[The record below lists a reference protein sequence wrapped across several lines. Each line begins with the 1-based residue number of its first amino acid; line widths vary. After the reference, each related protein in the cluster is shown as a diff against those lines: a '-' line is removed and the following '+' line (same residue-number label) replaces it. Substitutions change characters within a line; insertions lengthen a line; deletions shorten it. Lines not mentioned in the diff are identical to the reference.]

1 MGNWPSFK
9 PLWDMM
15 QRAESGG
22 EDTGLG
28 MTTSEQDDLRTTQ
41 NFIIEVMHIEKLKSN
56 QTPVYIKYHVY

>member
-1 MGNWPSFK
+1 
-9 PLWDMM
+9 MM

-41 NFIIEVMHIEKLKSN
+41 NFITEVMHIEKLKSN
-56 QTPVYIKYHVY
+56 QTPVYKKYHVF